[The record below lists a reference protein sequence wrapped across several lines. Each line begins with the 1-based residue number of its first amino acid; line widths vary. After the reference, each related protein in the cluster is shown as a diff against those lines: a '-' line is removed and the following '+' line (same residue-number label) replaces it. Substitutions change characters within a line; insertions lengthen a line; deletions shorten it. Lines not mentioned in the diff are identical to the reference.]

1 MKQTISGLVLTLFL
15 APALFAGTPDGDK
28 SAMMP
33 DCMAMMQK
41 HEAMQK
47 HMAEMDVKMQKL
59 VNEMNQANGS
69 AKVDKT
75 AAVVSEL
82 VAQRSMMHKQMMEM
96 HPKMMGHMQGHM
108 QGGAMKGMADC
119 PMTKGHGKAAD
130 TKAAPHKH

>member
-15 APALFAGTPDGDK
+15 APTLFAGTPDGDK

-33 DCMAMMQK
+33 ECTAMMQK

-59 VNEMNQANGS
+59 VNEMNQAKGP

-82 VAQRSMMHKQMMEM
+82 VAQRSMMQKQMMDM

-108 QGGAMKGMADC
+108 QSGAMKGMADC
-119 PMTKGHGKAAD
+119 PMMKVPD